1 MRTPL
6 SGLAAIALAASC
18 ATGLFSAADAQDGA
32 GASSAASSAASAA
45 KYRAAT
51 KACNAAADAVVWL
64 VPGSKLF
71 FRKGAAKFGK
81 GVGSYVCR
89 RAALAKHARDATS
102 LQPSPTP
109 AAETAAPSSETTAA
123 PTMTNSPTPE
133 LSPAPSP
140 SASSA
145 ASRR

>member
-18 ATGLFSAADAQDGA
+18 ATGLLSRAAAQEVV

-102 LQPSPTP
+102 PQPGATP
-109 AAETAAPSSETTAA
+109 ATETAAPSSETTAA
-123 PTMTNSPTPE
+123 PAVMSSPTPE
-133 LSPAPSP
+133 PSPASSP
-140 SASSA
+140 SASPA
-145 ASRR
+145 AKRR